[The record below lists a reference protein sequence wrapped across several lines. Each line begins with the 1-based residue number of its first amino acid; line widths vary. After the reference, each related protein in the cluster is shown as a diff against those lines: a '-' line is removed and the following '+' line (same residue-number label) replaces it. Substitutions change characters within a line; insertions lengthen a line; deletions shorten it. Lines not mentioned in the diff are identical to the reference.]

1 MKGVLT
7 KDTLEIFECPNILA
21 IPPQVN
27 SVFLTFLAAS
37 RAIFHPN
44 LFGAYRH
51 VAWQECC
58 DWFSE
63 VWTRAG
69 QPTKREGIGPHT
81 GGIFGIMMPPS
92 KIHYSA
98 PFIRELDIRLRG
110 LSLGPTVVLTLE
122 GPHTAF
128 STPFI
133 RELDIC
139 LKTNISGQIVRTEGR
154 PTKLGEHL
162 TGNMGPHNMQRAI

>member
-1 MKGVLT
+1 M
-7 KDTLEIFECPNILA
+7 
-21 IPPQVN
+21 
-27 SVFLTFLAAS
+27 
-37 RAIFHPN
+37 
-44 LFGAYRH
+44 FGAYRH
-51 VAWQECC
+51 VGQECC

-110 LSLGPTVVLTLE
+110 LSLGPTVLLTLE

>member
-1 MKGVLT
+1 
-7 KDTLEIFECPNILA
+7 
-21 IPPQVN
+21 
-27 SVFLTFLAAS
+27 
-37 RAIFHPN
+37 
-44 LFGAYRH
+44 
-51 VAWQECC
+51 
-58 DWFSE
+58 
-63 VWTRAG
+63 
-69 QPTKREGIGPHT
+69 
-81 GGIFGIMMPPS
+81 MPPS

-110 LSLGPTVVLTLE
+110 LSLGPTVPLTLE